1 MKWKKIHRTI
11 FYKLLWL
18 YILMQL
24 NTTGQTTIMKCALTW
39 ICGCRVCL
47 FDPIS
52 SIAYVNITKW
62 ANKIKRVLKDSWLM
76 KVRKLILKRM
86 KEGNL
91 ILLIKI
97 KIKRRRRNQKIKTRK
112 ILKNMLL
119 LRERNVI
126 RINRR
131 QIHQA
136 EAVEREDRV

>member
-1 MKWKKIHRTI
+1 
-11 FYKLLWL
+11 
-18 YILMQL
+18 
-24 NTTGQTTIMKCALTW
+24 
-39 ICGCRVCL
+39 
-47 FDPIS
+47 
-52 SIAYVNITKW
+52 
-62 ANKIKRVLKDSWLM
+62 M

-97 KIKRRRRNQKIKTRK
+97 KIKRRRRNQKIKMRK
-112 ILKNMLL
+112 ILKKVLL

-136 EAVEREDRV
+136 EAVERETRR